1 MSKTTHIKKVKPV
14 KTETPALTMDSGS
27 GGGCIPVK

>member
-1 MSKTTHIKKVKPV
+1 MGKTTHIKKVKPV
-14 KTETPALTMDSGS
+14 KTTTPAIAMDSGS